1 MSALVS
7 SQYSYSNDLLKKQ
20 APVREGVC
28 LSEAERTLATEKNAK
43 TVENMVGQCAKAI
56 PREKL
61 EKDYDACAAA
71 EKTWYEK
78 NRPVTGKYNAEYAE
92 KINEGWKGFNENCLE
107 EARNTFKSCR
117 VSINDSSAKRPD
129 PVEVPDARDGGITDV
144 SDRLREREPI
154 KPLDERVPRTD
165 SSKVKKDQSRTLS
178 REPMS
183 GRDPISAREPL
194 QRVDERVPRAEGSS
208 DSRRRRAND
217 ESRTSREPL
226 SEREPMQRIDDR
238 VLPVEPTRDSRRA
251 PSPEELALEA
261 RRRAAA
267 DDRAAR
273 DQRAGTGA
281 VGRDVVVPEVAPVTD
296 ADLPN
301 CYVLSSTESTRYY
314 GCRNTTAFEN
324 CLVVVK
330 RDSSVTCKL
339 VSKD

>member
-1 MSALVS
+1 MSALTATESANQNTTLFLQVS
-7 SQYSYSNDLLKKQ
+7 
-20 APVREGVC
+20 VREVVC

-43 TVENMVGQCAKAI
+43 AVQNIVDQCAKSI
-56 PREKL
+56 PKEKI
-61 EKDYDACAAA
+61 EKDYEICAAA
-71 EKTWYEK
+71 EESWYEK
-78 NRPVTGKYNAEYAE
+78 NRPVDGKFTSDYAE
-92 KINEGWKGFNENCLE
+92 KINQGWRAFNENCLE

-117 VSINDSSAKRPD
+117 VSINDSSAKRPG
-129 PVEVPDARDGGITDV
+129 PVVVPDARDGGITDV

-154 KPLDERVPRTD
+154 KPLGERVPRTD
-165 SSKVKKDQSRTLS
+165 ISKVKKDQSRTSS

-183 GRDPISAREPL
+183 GREPISAREPL

-267 DDRAAR
+267 DARLAR
-273 DQRAGTGA
+273 DQRTGTGA
-281 VGRDVVVPEVAPVTD
+281 STGVVVPEVPPITD
-296 ADLPN
+296 ADLPG
-301 CYVLSSTESTRYY
+301 CYVFARSTASRVYACTNSTAYDN
-314 GCRNTTAFEN
+314 CR
-324 CLVVVK
+324 VVVQ
-330 RDSSVTCKL
+330 RDSSVTCRMT
-339 VSKD
+339 KD